1 MVKTY
6 DIDLDD
12 ELVETAARL
21 FEGLGT
27 DIDSAIKIFLK
38 QSLLRKGFPFEITVS
53 ENGEIENGKL
63 KIENCEPL
71 GGGVN
76 PAEAEVAPETENHAE
91 TDCDDF
97 HGGVSEDE
105 ENACATASVPPV
117 SAEIAARVAANEA
130 LVAQMRNEIGEKAVT
145 PEFDENEDDGTH
157 GDYDSN
163 LETENEKIE
172 NEKIE
177 NGKLKIENSG
187 AEDDAAPASDAVPE
201 TESSSLGES
210 SAESEQVAGIE
221 SADEDSEDE
230 DETTPDNL
238 FDAWDVGDEEDVGCR

>member
-1 MVKTY
+1 MIKTY

-12 ELVETAARL
+12 ELVEKATRL
-21 FEGLGT
+21 FEELGT
-27 DIDSAIKIFLK
+27 DIDTAIKIFLK
-38 QSLLRKGFPFEITVS
+38 QAVLRRGFPFEVAVPET
-53 ENGEIENGKL
+53 ENGKL
-63 KIENCEPL
+63 KIENCEPI
-71 GGGVN
+71 GGGVKSV
-76 PAEAEVAPETENHAE
+76 EAEVAPETENHAE
-91 TDCDDF
+91 TDCDDL

-163 LETENEKIE
+163 LE
-172 NEKIE
+172 IE

-187 AEDDAAPASDAVPE
+187 SENGVVSVSDAATE
-201 TESSSLGES
+201 TETSSLEES
-210 SAESEQVAGIE
+210 SAETEQVAGSE
-221 SADEDSEDE
+221 SADEEDE
-230 DETTPDNL
+230 DETTPENL
-238 FDAWDVGDEEDVGCR
+238 FDAWDVGDEEDIGCK

>member
-12 ELVETAARL
+12 ELVENAARL

-38 QSLLRKGFPFEITVS
+38 QSLLRKGFPFEITVP
-53 ENGEIENGKL
+53 ENGETENEKL
-63 KIENCEPL
+63 KIENSESF
-71 GGGVN
+71 GGGAN
-76 PAEAEVAPETENHAE
+76 SADAEVASEDEVCAE
-91 TDCDDF
+91 ADCDDL

-105 ENACATASVPPV
+105 ENAFATASVPSV

-130 LVAQMRNEIGEKAVT
+130 LVAEMRNEIGEKAVT

-163 LETENEKIE
+163 LEIK
-172 NEKIE
+172 
-177 NGKLKIENSG
+177 NG
-187 AEDDAAPASDAVPE
+187 AAP
-201 TESSSLGES
+201 
-210 SAESEQVAGIE
+210 E
-221 SADEDSEDE
+221 SADDEDE

>member
-12 ELVETAARL
+12 ELVENATRL

-38 QSLLRKGFPFEITVS
+38 QSLLRKGFPFEITVP
-53 ENGEIENGKL
+53 ENGETENGKW
-63 KIENCEPL
+63 KIENCESL
-71 GGGVN
+71 GGGVKS
-76 PAEAEVAPETENHAE
+76 AEAEVAPETENHAE
-91 TDCDDF
+91 TDCDDL

-163 LETENEKIE
+163 LEIE

-187 AEDDAAPASDAVPE
+187 SENDVVSVSDAATE
-201 TESSSLGES
+201 TETSSLEES
-210 SAESEQVAGIE
+210 SAETEQVAGSE
-221 SADEDSEDE
+221 SADEEDE
-230 DETTPDNL
+230 DETTPENL
-238 FDAWDVGDEEDVGCR
+238 FDAWDVGDEEDIGCK